1 MTDVSGSILS
11 TPPSPSGEGLFLNF
25 PHMGYY
31 SGSEYKA
38 FISASGGFL
47 FKADDNNLISFGQ
60 STVGGDGNTS
70 KNFVLKSDNVFLSGS
85 KVNILG
91 ERFFLGG
98 SSQFVSGSNGN
109 IEISSSKFHVKPDGD
124 IVVGKVDAT
133 EGSIGG
139 FDIGSTQ
146 ISSSNGALVLNAD
159 GGITGSKFKE

>member
-1 MTDVSGSILS
+1 M
-11 TPPSPSGEGLFLNF
+11 
-25 PHMGYY
+25 
-31 SGSEYKA
+31 
-38 FISASGGFL
+38 
-47 FKADDNNLISFGQ
+47 
-60 STVGGDGNTS
+60 
-70 KNFVLKSDNVFLSGS
+70 SGS

-98 SSQFVSGSNGN
+98 GSQFVSGSNGN

-159 GGITGSKFKE
+159 GGITGSKFKLEGGIITADVTIARDGLGPCGSVTASVLGVVVVTLLISPEASIQLVPSKNSNLLSVEL